1 MGILSD
7 PVRPYYPDMPTA
19 DNGSD
24 PVRGASSEKSLTNRS
39 NSSSISFSRS
49 AGTDICVS
57 TTCKQILDIIFHY
70 ALNKFSDS
78 KQRLEAGRPAF
89 LSVIAKFVA
98 AEERVDMCLPAFP
111 FKSANKVHKV
121 FGVLPDKS
129 EEIALDRLNS
139 MCIRIGQIYKPGARC
154 TIISDGLVYN
164 GKQPGV
170 FSAPAVAQRS
180 RSRYLQIC

>member
-1 MGILSD
+1 
-7 PVRPYYPDMPTA
+7 MPTA
-19 DNGSD
+19 DIGSNT
-24 PVRGASSEKSLTNRS
+24 VRGASREESLMNKS
-39 NSSSISFSRS
+39 NSSTIYFSQS
-49 AGTDICVS
+49 AGTDTCIS
-57 TTCKQILDIIFHY
+57 TISEQILDIIFHY

-111 FKSANKVHKV
+111 FKSANKVYKV

-139 MCIRIGQIYKPGARC
+139 MCTRIGQVYKPGARC

-164 GKQPGV
+164 GKPIWC
-170 FSAPAVAQRS
+170 
-180 RSRYLQIC
+180 L

>member
-1 MGILSD
+1 MGTPSD
-7 PVRPYYPDMPTA
+7 PVRPWSPDMPTA
-19 DNGSD
+19 DVGSN
-24 PVRGASSEKSLTNRS
+24 PVQGISSEESLTN
-39 NSSSISFSRS
+39 NSISSTVSFSQS
-49 AGTDICVS
+49 AGTHISIPTVS
-57 TTCKQILDIIFHY
+57 EQILDIIFHY

-78 KQRLEAGRPAF
+78 QQRLETGRPAF

-111 FKSANKVHKV
+111 FKSANKVYKV

-139 MCIRIGQIYKPGARC
+139 MCIRIGQVYTPGARC

-164 GKQPGV
+164 GKLYR
-170 FSAPAVAQRS
+170 RS
-180 RSRYLQIC
+180 

>member
-1 MGILSD
+1 MGTPSD
-7 PVRPYYPDMPTA
+7 PVRPWNSDMPTA
-19 DNGSD
+19 DVGSN
-24 PVRGASSEKSLTNRS
+24 PVRGTSSEHSLTNKS
-39 NSSSISFSRS
+39 ISSTVSFSRS
-49 AGTDICVS
+49 VGTDICIS
-57 TTCKQILDIIFHY
+57 TISEQILDIIFHY

-111 FKSANKVHKV
+111 FKSANKVYKV

-164 GKQPGV
+164 GK
-170 FSAPAVAQRS
+170 
-180 RSRYLQIC
+180 LI

>member
-1 MGILSD
+1 
-7 PVRPYYPDMPTA
+7 MPTA
-19 DNGSD
+19 YVGFN
-24 PVRGASSEKSLTNRS
+24 PVRGISSEDFPTNK
-39 NSSSISFSRS
+39 SISSTVSFYRS
-49 AGTDICVS
+49 SGTDICIS
-57 TTCKQILDIIFHY
+57 TISEQILDIIFHY

-111 FKSANKVHKV
+111 FKSANKVYKV

-154 TIISDGLVYN
+154 TIVSDGLVYN
-164 GKQPGV
+164 GK
-170 FSAPAVAQRS
+170 
-180 RSRYLQIC
+180 LI

>member
-1 MGILSD
+1 MRTLSD
-7 PVRPYYPDMPTA
+7 HVRPWNPDTPTA
-19 DNGSD
+19 DVGPNS
-24 PVRGASSEKSLTNRS
+24 VRGTSSEHSLTNKS
-39 NSSSISFSRS
+39 ISSTISFSQS
-49 AGTDICVS
+49 VGTDICIS
-57 TTCKQILDIIFHY
+57 TTSEQILDIIFHY

-78 KQRLEAGRPAF
+78 KQRLEAGRLAF

-111 FKSANKVHKV
+111 FKSANKVYKV

-139 MCIRIGQIYKPGARC
+139 MCIRIEQIYKPGAQC

-164 GKQPGV
+164 GKLV
-170 FSAPAVAQRS
+170 WR
-180 RSRYLQIC
+180 L